1 MSIPG
6 RSHLCWT
13 PESSV
18 GRLACVTRQVSPG
31 RVCHLTSS
39 SLTHSLPVFLDFGSV
54 SPGLLLA
61 DCGWTAMSLFLT
73 CHWFLAVFC
82 RAKTSC
88 ARILVSQM
96 FFQHLVTGG
105 VHLSCVYSTLWLWT
119 SSSGSLPLWSC
130 LRLGWLFLV
139 SFSSI
144 EFDTIDSCWD

>member
-54 SPGLLLA
+54 SPGQLLA
-61 DCGWTAMSLFLT
+61 DCGWTAMSLFDMSLVVGR
-73 CHWFLAVFC
+73 FLSC
-82 RAKTSC
+82 QAKLCQNFGKSD
-88 ARILVSQM
+88 V
-96 FFQHLVTGG
+96 FQHLVTGG
-105 VHLSCVYSTLWLWT
+105 VHLSLFIQRLVMDILIRFLAPLVLSSPWLAVL
-119 SSSGSLPLWSC
+119 SQ
-130 LRLGWLFLV
+130 LFV
-139 SFSSI
+139 N
-144 EFDTIDSCWD
+144 

>member
-6 RSHLCWT
+6 RSYLCWT
-13 PESSV
+13 PESLV
-18 GRLACVTRQVSPG
+18 GRLACVARQVSPG

-105 VHLSCVYSTLWLWT
+105 VHLSLFIQLYGFGHPHPVPCP
-119 SSSGSLPLWSC
+119 SG
-130 LRLGWLFLV
+130 LV
-139 SFSSI
+139 FALAG
-144 EFDTIDSCWD
+144 SCWDCLPPALTFFS

>member
-61 DCGWTAMSLFLT
+61 DCGWTAMSPFLT

-105 VHLSCVYSTLWLWT
+105 VHFSLFIQRLVMDILIRFLAPLVLSSPWLAVL
-119 SSSGSLPLWSC
+119 SQ
-130 LRLGWLFLV
+130 LFV
-139 SFSSI
+139 N
-144 EFDTIDSCWD
+144 